1 MLDIR
6 QLCGVLA
13 VLAAEGLDIDDLH
26 AFLFHRL
33 LEIFLRGH
41 TLLIVMGIEDRC
53 GLVA

>member
-6 QLCGVLA
+6 QLRGVLA

-26 AFLFHRL
+26 ALLFHRL

-41 TLLIVMGIEDRC
+41 MLLIVMGIEDCC